1 MKTPQPH
8 LLLAILAL
16 SALACLAGLDYA
28 DILKWGLVRRQDI
41 AALLPA
47 EGYRAEIITNRTPSY
62 AWVLNG
68 YIDADLGEGPTTILS
83 VSGLTVPGL
92 PKTLVMDGMSGMVP
106 VPEHGYIVGAFDN
119 GEGFSGVGVLN
130 SEDPFGSTGIY
141 SDGNVGGSSFDF
153 SQGVGN
159 FYWGSM
165 TLTRADYPDII
176 TLTTNHHATGGGAV
190 LRDSRDPRKSVR
202 LIDGALLLLEEI
214 PPRWEFQGVACPG
227 LSNPLTPFN
236 GDLAGYTWA
245 TETAGDPPH
254 LYYALYDA
262 YGTRFYASGPFSGAT
277 GSLDFYPDFEPYDAV
292 SPLIYV
298 GPSVTTNAL

>member
-1 MKTPQPH
+1 MKRN
-8 LLLAILAL
+8 LLLALAVPAL
-16 SALACLAGLDYA
+16 STLACLAGLDYA
-28 DILKWGLVRRQDI
+28 DILKWGLVRRSDI

-47 EGYRAEIITNRTPSY
+47 EGYRAEIVTNRAPSY
-62 AWVLNG
+62 VWTLDG

-83 VSGLTVPGL
+83 VSGLPVPGL

-119 GEGFSGVGVLN
+119 GEGLSGVGLLN
-130 SEDPFGSTGIY
+130 ADDPFGSTGIY
-141 SDGNVGGSSFDF
+141 SDENPDAASFSL

-159 FYWGSM
+159 FYWGSV
-165 TLTRADYPDII
+165 TLTRTDHPDII

-214 PPRWEFQGVACPG
+214 PPRWEFQGVACPA
-227 LSNPLTPFN
+227 LSNPLAPFN
-236 GDLAGYTWA
+236 GDLAGYVWA
-245 TETAGDPPH
+245 TETAGDPPY

-262 YGTRFYASGPFSGAT
+262 NGTRLYASAPFGHVTDALT
-277 GSLDFYPDFEPYDAV
+277 FYPDFEPYDAV
-292 SPLIYV
+292 TPLIYV
-298 GPSVTTNAL
+298 GPSVTTNSL